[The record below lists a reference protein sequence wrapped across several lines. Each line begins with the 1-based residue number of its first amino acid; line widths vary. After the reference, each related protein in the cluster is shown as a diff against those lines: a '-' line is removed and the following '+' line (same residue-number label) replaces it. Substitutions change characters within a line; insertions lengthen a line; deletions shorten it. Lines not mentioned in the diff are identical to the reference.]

1 MFWSG
6 FILISLVPVNSG
18 VLQGTELDQT
28 LCIWSWS
35 WNWSVFFIPLY
46 FIFVHFYL
54 ISDRKPRWEEKM
66 SLKDGKLRKFACSRL
81 RRSASQSDGRT
92 SRSLQV
98 LTSPVFAI
106 WNFKPF
112 WFYSCSVVITPS
124 HTLQDSV
131 KMGRG
136 SVTFS
141 NMVDMMGT
149 SGEEGETE
157 DCDERVPLLCPA
169 SRFIYWVLIKNMID
183 IIWILMILMIFSS
196 VNVNTRTIFLGN
208 FDSHSHTDW
217 F

>member
-1 MFWSG
+1 MFFQSCASE
-6 FILISLVPVNSG
+6 IHLSLPSTQH
-18 VLQGTELDQT
+18 LTT
-28 LCIWSWS
+28 STPK
-35 WNWSVFFIPLY
+35 SVYTFP
-46 FIFVHFYL
+46 
-54 ISDRKPRWEEKM
+54 
-66 SLKDGKLRKFACSRL
+66 
-81 RRSASQSDGRT
+81 
-92 SRSLQV
+92 
-98 LTSPVFAI
+98 AI

-183 IIWILMILMIFSS
+183 IIWILNILMIFSS